1 MLGALTR
8 IYLDG
13 LGYAARNAASL
24 EPHTIRESLK
34 VHHRAKVIAAVL
46 SALEIH
52 PASQWGAAHW
62 FDRHH
67 LERLYLDLGRRRGT
81 IEAHGIK
88 TPQRKD
94 QVLGW
99 LRQLLGALNIQ
110 LEQMETDEGKC
121 WRADPDSVR
130 TWLESTEEEY
140 RRLLPSSG
148 YIPNPSEIALF
159 RIGIRKRPHL

>member
-46 SALEIH
+46 SALE
-52 PASQWGAAHW
+52 QWGAAHW

-99 LRQLLGALNIQ
+99 VRQLLGALNIQ
-110 LEQMETDEGKC
+110 LEQKETDEGKC
-121 WRADPDSVR
+121 WRADPESVR
-130 TWLESTEEEY
+130 TMLESTEEEY